1 MFNSGYSACRSFGT
15 DCKREIDVGETK
27 HGTKNS
33 FKHVLDFVSRTIIL
47 TQKVSTK
54 KKKKIIKKKKRKD
67 KLMVNYQVPQS
78 MIFEV
83 PLGRAL
89 TNEITTLV
97 ASTQKKFSVR

>member
-1 MFNSGYSACRSFGT
+1 MCLKKEGIARNFG
-15 DCKREIDVGETK
+15 KLLNG
-27 HGTKNS
+27 
-33 FKHVLDFVSRTIIL
+33 TIIL

-54 KKKKIIKKKKRKD
+54 KKKKIIKKKKKKRQ
-67 KLMVNYQVPQS
+67 LMVNYQAPQA